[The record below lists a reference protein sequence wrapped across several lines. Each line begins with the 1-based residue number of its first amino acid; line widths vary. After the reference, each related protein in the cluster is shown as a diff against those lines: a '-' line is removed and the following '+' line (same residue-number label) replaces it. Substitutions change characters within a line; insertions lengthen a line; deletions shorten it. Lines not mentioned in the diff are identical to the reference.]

1 MEHDFSQEPTEN
13 SVVIFQQTSLQ
24 LMDISKIYDAMMQ
37 NEKTCTFLSLNYSE
51 MIKLPFSVKYREID
65 GSSMLLKVTDF
76 GTGESPV
83 CELLVT
89 TTSEWILTYFL
100 FRTVSE
106 LYTSRGVLVKLR
118 YSLYLTPSFEVNP
131 PTLDCGS

>member
-1 MEHDFSQEPTEN
+1 MLSMEHDFSQEPTEN

-89 TTSEWILTYFL
+89 TTSE
-100 FRTVSE
+100 
-106 LYTSRGVLVKLR
+106 
-118 YSLYLTPSFEVNP
+118 
-131 PTLDCGS
+131 